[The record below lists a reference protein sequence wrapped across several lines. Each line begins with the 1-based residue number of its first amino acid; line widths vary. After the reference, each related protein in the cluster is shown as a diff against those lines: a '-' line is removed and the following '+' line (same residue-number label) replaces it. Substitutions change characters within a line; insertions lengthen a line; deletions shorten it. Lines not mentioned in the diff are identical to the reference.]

1 MGIIGWI
8 VLIGALWYF
17 FGGGGRRSGC
27 LTNIIVGLVVLWI
40 FDHFSVS
47 LMFGSN
53 SLILASISATFGA
66 IAARFCSIDI
76 LTSQTKWGTQ
86 KL

>member
-40 FDHFSVS
+40 FDHFSLGQIIWAAIVGW
-47 LMFGSN
+47 FVQ
-53 SLILASISATFGA
+53 LIF
-66 IAARFCSIDI
+66 
-76 LTSQTKWGTQ
+76 
-86 KL
+86 